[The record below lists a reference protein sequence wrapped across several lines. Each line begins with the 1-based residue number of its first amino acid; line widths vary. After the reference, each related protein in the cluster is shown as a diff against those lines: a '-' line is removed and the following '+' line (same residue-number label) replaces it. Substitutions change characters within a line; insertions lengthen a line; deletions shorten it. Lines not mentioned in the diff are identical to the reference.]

1 MRGGGH
7 SGDVHVWTAIISP
20 VGSDG
25 SGHRVAHH
33 AMSSGHT
40 TSSFRLVLDDD
51 RRVQI
56 GGGGG
61 VDTVSG
67 LNIRGGVVVSKDE
80 LIKRAWSKAFVDD
93 SNLKTQIRA
102 ICRALCE
109 RDGRRRFVVTTPRR
123 SYNFCRDGEFR
134 RLENLGSIGRC
145 DGMNLQVVTCLSART
160 DPQGSKTLL
169 YRRNPDA
176 GT

>member
-1 MRGGGH
+1 
-7 SGDVHVWTAIISP
+7 
-20 VGSDG
+20 
-25 SGHRVAHH
+25 
-33 AMSSGHT
+33 MSSWHT

-51 RRVQI
+51 RSIQI
-56 GGGGG
+56 GGGG

-67 LNIRGGVVVSKDE
+67 LNIRGGLVVSKDE

-102 ICRALCE
+102 ICRALFE
-109 RDGRRRFVVTTPRR
+109 RDGRRRLVVTAPRR

-145 DGMNLQVVTCLSART
+145 DGMNRQVVTSLSART
-160 DPQGSKTLL
+160 DLQGSKTLL
-169 YRRNPDA
+169 YRRTPDA